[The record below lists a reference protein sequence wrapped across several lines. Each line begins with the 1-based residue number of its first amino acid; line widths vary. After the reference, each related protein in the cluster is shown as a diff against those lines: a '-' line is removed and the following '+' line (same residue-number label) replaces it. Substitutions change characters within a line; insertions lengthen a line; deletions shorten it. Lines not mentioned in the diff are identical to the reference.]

1 MAQPNYQWQH
11 KEQEKGGKRL
21 FPFDSDFF
29 LKSQDNDSF
38 LPYQGYNIFK
48 SLQWMLNNKILWKIK
63 SVINLCYSIQAKNR
77 AWRMEHMS
85 YTLFKRNY
93 LIFLSYLS
101 IKVVSF
107 HKELE
112 VLAIWLVVLLLTLF
126 FLLFILADV
135 LMSITLIKFY
145 YMDPTIPLLQQNR
158 TWASLLMAKSKKKWL
173 SH

>member
-1 MAQPNYQWQH
+1 
-11 KEQEKGGKRL
+11 
-21 FPFDSDFF
+21 
-29 LKSQDNDSF
+29 
-38 LPYQGYNIFK
+38 
-48 SLQWMLNNKILWKIK
+48 
-63 SVINLCYSIQAKNR
+63 
-77 AWRMEHMS
+77 MS

-112 VLAIWLVVLLLTLF
+112 VLAIWLVVLFLTLF

-158 TWASLLMAKSKKKWL
+158 T
-173 SH
+173 

>member
-1 MAQPNYQWQH
+1 
-11 KEQEKGGKRL
+11 
-21 FPFDSDFF
+21 
-29 LKSQDNDSF
+29 
-38 LPYQGYNIFK
+38 
-48 SLQWMLNNKILWKIK
+48 
-63 SVINLCYSIQAKNR
+63 
-77 AWRMEHMS
+77 MEHMS

-112 VLAIWLVVLLLTLF
+112 VLAIWLVVLFLTLF

-158 TWASLLMAKSKKKWL
+158 T
-173 SH
+173 